1 MLQVSFPPATCEI
14 RDLQTRPFSD
24 EEYVTLHGFLGARKD
39 FSKNFYFVELWSR
52 DLHCRVQVL
61 SRASEGKNNNTVH
74 DRLKLLKPYSPIVI
88 KGFLKARA
96 SKHSSDH
103 SAVETERVPSTD
115 GNLKVAPPST
125 EEREFYDEAAESATA
140 ASHDLK
146 IKKIGLPAVEYCG
159 KELLVKRVEVLLHD
173 FQSLNDFSKD
183 IIITPETVFPPDQ
196 RHLQLRTDKALRDAL
211 DIRDRAIRTCRKHLS
226 LFEGFTEVETPILF
240 KSTREGAREFMVPTR
255 RKGRAYAL
263 PQSPQQYKQIL
274 MASGI
279 SRYFQFARC
288 FRDEDLRADRQPEFT
303 QVSQCQ
309 RPRYLHSTINGSHVA

>member
-14 RDLQTRPFSD
+14 RDLQTRPFVA
-24 EEYVTLHGFLGARKD
+24 EEYVTLHGFLGVRRD

-52 DLHCRVQVL
+52 DLHSRVQVL
-61 SRASEGKNNNTVH
+61 SRVSEGDDNNTVH

-88 KGFLKARA
+88 KGFLKTRA
-96 SKHSSDH
+96 SEHSSEL
-103 SAVETERVPSTD
+103 SARETEKVPSTD
-115 GNLKVAPPST
+115 GSLKAASPST
-125 EEREFYDEAAESATA
+125 EERETFDKVAKPAIAAPHGS
-140 ASHDLK
+140 K
-146 IKKIGLPAVEYCG
+146 IRKIAPAVEYCG

-173 FQSLNDFSKD
+173 FQSLNGFSKD
-183 IIITPETVFPPDQ
+183 IIITPETVFPPEQ

-211 DIRDRAIRTCRKHLS
+211 YSRDRVVRICRKHLTS
-226 LFEGFTEVETPILF
+226 SEGFTEVETPILF
-240 KSTREGAREFMVPTR
+240 KSTPEGAREFVVPTR

-303 QVSQCQ
+303 QVS
-309 RPRYLHSTINGSHVA
+309 